1 MGVGSEMDARS
12 EALAIGPAM
21 WETLAAT
28 ERQADRS
35 RQEAKALTET
45 TSRLRAQLV
54 RMAKLVEHVSHF
66 AFHDELTGLPNRALL
81 LDRFHQATVLALRQ
95 DKRVGLLT
103 IKLHVLEQVND
114 AYGHRTGD
122 SLLQRVA
129 WLLSTCVR
137 GSDTVCRYGGD
148 DFVIMLPG
156 LEGSGCA
163 AAVVQRIKARLAA
176 SFFAEGGLI
185 PVTANIGV
193 AIFPE
198 DGLDFEAL
206 MERANN
212 GMCQDKVQRNAAGE
226 NPTHGCAR
234 PGVQVGESR
243 YENRVSLVIS
253 EVNNHA

>member
-12 EALAIGPAM
+12 EAMG
-21 WETLAAT
+21 
-28 ERQADRS
+28 
-35 RQEAKALTET
+35 ET

-54 RMAKLVEHVSHF
+54 RMAKLVEHVSNF
-66 AFHDELTGLPNRALL
+66 AFHDELTGLPNRTLL

-129 WLLSTCVR
+129 WLLGTCVR

-163 AAVVQRIKARLAA
+163 AAVGQKIKARLAA

-185 PVTANIGV
+185 PVTASIGV
-193 AIFPE
+193 AMFPE
-198 DGLDFEAL
+198 DGLNFEAL
-206 MERANN
+206 TERATSR
-212 GMCQDKVQRNAAGE
+212 MCQDKVQRDAACE
-226 NPTHGCAR
+226 KLAHGSAR
-234 PGVQVGESR
+234 TKGDIRWIHSD
-243 YENRVSLVIS
+243 SLQS
-253 EVNNHA
+253 Y